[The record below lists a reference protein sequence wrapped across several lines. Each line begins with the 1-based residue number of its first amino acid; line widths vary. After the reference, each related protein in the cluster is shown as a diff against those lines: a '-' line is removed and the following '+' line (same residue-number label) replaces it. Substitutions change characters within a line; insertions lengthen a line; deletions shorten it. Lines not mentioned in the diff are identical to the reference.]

1 MDLSLTAPAL
11 YDLVDLHRLPCGA
24 RCFQPHAKVLAS
36 LADIWR
42 ILQYQQWDYLGH
54 RFPGHGGQEQCKL
67 CLYRFPQYVWVVVEG
82 LGLHPFN
89 VRSYL
94 RALWNGWR
102 DAS

>member
-1 MDLSLTAPAL
+1 MGLSLTFPAL
-11 YDLVDLHRLPCGA
+11 YDLVDLHRLPCGT
-24 RCFQPHAKVLAS
+24 RRFQSDAEVFAS
-36 LADIWR
+36 LADFWR
-42 ILQYQQWDYLGH
+42 ILQHQQWDCLGH
-54 RFPGHGGQEQCKL
+54 RFPGHGRQEQCEIR
-67 CLYRFPQYVWVVVEG
+67 LYRFPQYLWVDVEG